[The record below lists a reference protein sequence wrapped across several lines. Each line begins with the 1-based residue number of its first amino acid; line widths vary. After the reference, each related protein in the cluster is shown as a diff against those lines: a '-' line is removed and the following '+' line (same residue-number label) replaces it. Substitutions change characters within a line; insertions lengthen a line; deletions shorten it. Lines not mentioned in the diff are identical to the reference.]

1 MTKRY
6 IGKAGF
12 DLRPFRTPMG
22 LTRPSLA
29 IRDSVPIGQHRG
41 DRA

>member
-1 MTKRY
+1 VA
-6 IGKAGF
+6 IVSSASW
-12 DLRPFRTPMG
+12 PG